1 MFANL
6 PFSPIRT
13 SLYSP
18 QELMAGLDGNDYRS
32 FARTPDFECFAYY
45 VRHGRSAPK
54 DPLSSIFESIH
65 DNSITQATLAFLKRQ
80 KRVAA
85 VMGGHDEERDSE
97 TYAAVARMARALSRK
112 GFLMTSGGGPGAM
125 EATHLGALL
134 QHEPDAALDQALK
147 SFKGREALPAEAAN
161 VITPTGKVDDKIV
174 CELHDWIMP
183 AFALGAAV
191 KRPGDSLAVPTWYYG
206 HEPTT
211 PLATDIGK
219 YFQNSLREDGLITI
233 AAHGIIFAQGKAGT
247 LQEIFQDAVR
257 NYYLAPAIPFSPMVF
272 YDKEYWT
279 QTLPAAGL
287 LEKLFTR
294 NKRGPDYKKNV
305 LVTSD
310 EQEAIDFI
318 VVNAPPANSQLRR
331 LKSLG
336 LLS

>member
-1 MFANL
+1 MFTRI
-6 PFSPIRT
+6 PFSPIRET
-13 SLYSP
+13 LYSP
-18 QELMAGLDGNDYRS
+18 QQLMAGLDAGDYRS
-32 FARTPDFECFAYY
+32 FACTPDFKCFAYY

-54 DPLSSIFESIH
+54 DPLSSIYESLH
-65 DNSITQATLAFLKRQ
+65 DSSITQATLAYLKRE
-80 KRVAA
+80 KKVGA
-85 VMGGHDEERDSE
+85 VMGGHDEPRDSD

-134 QHEPDAALDQALK
+134 QNEADGALGAALSKLK
-147 SFKGREALPAEAAN
+147 GQKALPADAGK
-161 VITPTGKVDDKIV
+161 VITPAGKIDDKILRA
-174 CELHDWIMP
+174 LHAWIMP
-183 AFALGAAV
+183 AFALGTGV
-191 KRPGDSLAVPTWYYG
+191 KRPGESLAVPTWYYG

-211 PLATDIGK
+211 PFATKIGK

-233 AAHGIIFAQGKAGT
+233 AAHGIIFAPGKAGT

-257 NYYLAPAIPFSPMVF
+257 NYYRAAPNPFSPMVF
-272 YDKEYWT
+272 YDKTYWT
-279 QTLPAAGL
+279 QKLPAAGL

-294 NKRGPDYKKNV
+294 NNRGPDYKKYV

-310 EQEAIDFI
+310 EQEAIDFL
-318 VVNAPPANSQLRR
+318 VSNAPPPNSHLRR